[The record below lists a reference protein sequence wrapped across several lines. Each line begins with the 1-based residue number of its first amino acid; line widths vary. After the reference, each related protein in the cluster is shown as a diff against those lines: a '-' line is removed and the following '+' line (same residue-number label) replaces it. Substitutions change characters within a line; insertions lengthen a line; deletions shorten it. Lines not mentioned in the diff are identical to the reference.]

1 MKAKGIMSSQFT
13 VSNNSKKNPFSAF
26 KVSPK
31 IKRAY
36 MNYRV
41 HRVEP
46 IEPNTK
52 SNALIGSVAGV
63 GLGMA
68 AIAKMQELPLS
79 NVKTYFKLKYGVKEM
94 VIMSGLAIIGGVV
107 GGMKGSSKKKEKMNE
122 GVFQFMNATVP
133 LLAVTPA
140 VKLLDALPFKQNK
153 ILRITTI
160 LGSLLLGMKGAAEL
174 SNFIN
179 DPNDLVPDRK
189 LTMKDAIANVD
200 DTIGAFAVAKVPIVD
215 KVEKLL
221 PAIYA
226 WCGYRAGQSN

>member
-1 MKAKGIMSSQFT
+1 MSSQISVTNTPKKSPFS
-13 VSNNSKKNPFSAF
+13 VFNQNSK
-26 KVSPK
+26 V
-31 IKRAY
+31 KRVY

-41 HRVEP
+41 HRAEP
-46 IEPNTK
+46 SDTK
-52 SNALIGSVAGV
+52 TKLKSLAGSLAGV
-63 GLGMA
+63 GVGMA

-79 NVKTYFKLKYGVKEM
+79 DVKTYFKLKYGIKEM
-94 VIMSGLAIIGGVV
+94 IIMSGLAIIGGVA
-107 GGMKGSSKKKEKMNE
+107 GGMSGSGKKKEKMDE

-140 VKLLDALPFKQNK
+140 VKLLDSSPFKQNK
-153 ILRITTI
+153 ILRISTI

>member
-1 MKAKGIMSSQFT
+1 
-13 VSNNSKKNPFSAF
+13 
-26 KVSPK
+26 
-31 IKRAY
+31 

-140 VKLLDALPFKQNK
+140 VKLLDASPFKQNK